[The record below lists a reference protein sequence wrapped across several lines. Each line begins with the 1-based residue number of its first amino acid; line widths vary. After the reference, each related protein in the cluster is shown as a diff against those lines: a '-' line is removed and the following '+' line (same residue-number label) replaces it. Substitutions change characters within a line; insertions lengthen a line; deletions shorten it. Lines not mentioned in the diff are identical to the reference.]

1 MVIVVM
7 GSGTMMGRVL
17 RDMQDHSLGRDRRE
31 ITVVHQGLTQD

>member
-1 MVIVVM
+1 MVEVVM

-31 ITVVHQGLTQD
+31 ISVVHRD